1 MSSSRASVR
10 RACAGVTL
18 DSPPWTPIFG
28 QHARMPGPG
37 QAGPGQAGIGQR
49 LGFPLARSFRLFG
62 LPVLTGV
69 LACGHELADIVAAPA
84 GILERH
90 LWVRAKA
97 QQAFLAVAPVP
108 QTPPPG
114 AGRTGLQYHPP
125 AIADLARFAYLDRR
139 FEGCANGLVC
149 EDVSCR
155 HDRVTFCHIGPIGC
169 SYPVCY
175 PVSSRMCVDLPS
187 PMRTWKKPQVVD
199 LLGALD
205 FPGLIWNYVW
215 WRFTDSNR
223 GPVDYD
229 SIALTD

>member
-1 MSSSRASVR
+1 MCLQPRERASRVR
-10 RACAGVTL
+10 RGHLGLMHRGHPHSGNMLEC
-18 DSPPWTPIFG
+18 
-28 QHARMPGPG
+28 
-37 QAGPGQAGIGQR
+37 AGPGQAGISQR
-49 LGFPLARSFRLFG
+49 LGFPRARTFRLFG

-69 LACGHELADIVAAPA
+69 LTCGHELADIVAAPA

-97 QQAFLAVAPVP
+97 QQAFLAVAPIP

-114 AGRTGLQYHPP
+114 AGRTGVQHQPP
-125 AIADLARFAYLDRR
+125 AVADLARFACLNRR

-175 PVSSRMCVDLPS
+175 PVKSRMCVDLPG
-187 PMRTWKKPQVVD
+187 PIRTRKNPKSLIYLGFWSFRD
-199 LLGALD
+199 LPGTMSGGASRIRTADLWIMI
-205 FPGLIWNYVW
+205 PSL
-215 WRFTDSNR
+215 
-223 GPVDYD
+223 
-229 SIALTD
+229 